1 MRSRHLSRHSSG
13 LAVILACLVLAGC
26 AAEPA
31 RHANPGTV
39 VVRSPQEPDSLNPYL
54 TGMSASVDAYMP
66 VFSGLLRVN
75 DHMRQEPDLALS
87 VPTPANGGVVRKGRG
102 MVVTY
107 KLRKNVLWHDGKP
120 FTSRDVAFTHS
131 LVMNPKALVVNRNG
145 YDMITA
151 VETPDAHTVVLH
163 FNAVYAPYLEL
174 FPAILPAHL
183 LAGSQDV
190 NRDAFNQ
197 APIGTGP
204 FTFGSWRS
212 GDRLLYSANPAYFR
226 GKPGVKALEFKFV
239 PDDNAAF
246 MQLKNGA
253 IDIYQTVGLSQYK
266 SVKKLAGVKLLSTP
280 GLLWEHLS
288 FNLEKP
294 YFKDVRVR
302 RAIAL
307 AIDKHVLSDKVYDNL
322 YKPAWSDQSPLSWAF
337 SPDLVNANSHNP
349 ESAKRLLDEAG
360 WRVGPDGVRVKDGKR
375 FSIAFSTTAGK
386 KNRETA
392 QLLIRHFLRQVG
404 IEVRIDNHPAAIL
417 FGAYPHGLIKGGKF
431 DMAMWAWDTGP
442 DPDNLNTWHSS
453 KFPPKGSNQTHYSNP
468 QVDAMLEAAT
478 ETFDQTERQTLYRKV
493 SHQLATDLPNIP
505 LLSWTTLDAVSER
518 IEGFKPNP
526 TSSGNMWNVGEWT
539 IKAKP

>member
-1 MRSRHLSRHSSG
+1 LSPRAPG
-13 LAVILACLVLAGC
+13 LTVLLACLVLTGC

-31 RHANPGTV
+31 RQAHPGTV

-54 TGMSASVDAYMP
+54 TGMSASVDAYTP

-75 DHMRQEPDLALS
+75 DRMRHEPDLALS
-87 VPTPANGGVVRKGRG
+87 VPTPANGGVVKAGAG

-107 KLRKNVLWHDGKP
+107 KLRPNVLWHDGKP
-120 FTSRDVAFTHS
+120 FTSRDVAFTQAF
-131 LVMNPKALVVNRNG
+131 VMNPKAMVVDRNG
-145 YDMITA
+145 YDLITR
-151 VETPDAHTVVLH
+151 VETPDAHTVKLH
-163 FNAVYAPYLEL
+163 FRTIYAPYLSL
-174 FPAILPAHL
+174 FPAILPAHV
-183 LAGSQDV
+183 LANSKDV
-190 NRDAFNQ
+190 NQAPFNRH
-197 APIGTGP
+197 PIGTGP
-204 FTFGSWRS
+204 FSFTSWRS
-212 GDRLLYSANPAYFR
+212 GDRLLYRANAAYFG
-226 GKPGVKALEFKFV
+226 GKPGVSALEFKFV

-266 SVKKLAGVKLLSTP
+266 AVKKLEGVQLLSTP

-294 YFKDVRVR
+294 YFQDVRVR

-307 AIDKHVLSDKVYDNL
+307 AIDKHVISDKVYDGL

-337 SPDLVNANSHNP
+337 SPDLVNANAHDP
-349 ESAKRLLDEAG
+349 EAAKRLLDEAG
-360 WRVGPDGVRVKDGKR
+360 WKPGPDGIRVKDGQR
-375 FSIAFSTTAGK
+375 FSVAFATTAGK

-392 QLLIRHFLRQVG
+392 QLLIRHFLRRVG

-442 DPDNLNTWHSS
+442 DPDNLNTWHSA
-453 KFPPKGSNQTHYSNP
+453 KFPPKGSNQTHYRNP
-468 QVDAMLEAAT
+468 QVDRYLEAAT
-478 ETFDQTERQTLYRKV
+478 LTFNEPERQALYRKV
-493 SHQLATDLPNIP
+493 SHVLARELPNVP
-505 LLSWTTLDAVSER
+505 LLHWTTLDAVNTR

-526 TSSGNMWNVGEWT
+526 TSSGNMWNVGEWRL
-539 IKAKP
+539 KAKP